1 VQNVLLIESDERLL
15 RERAHQLSLDGY
27 EVQTAQAEGQARV
40 KLAAKPDAVVLCDLG
55 DGPQTLRLLRDL
67 RAGEVQG
74 ADARVPV
81 LAVGADD
88 DSSAMRLYR
97 TGADVA
103 LPTCSSPLLVTAG
116 LEALARRLDVE
127 QQRRRVRRIG
137 NLTIDDRARTVQAN
151 HRPVRLTRR
160 QFDLLEATSSQ
171 PNDVFTRADL
181 TRQVWGFEPD
191 AGTSRLVDSAASR
204 LNRKLQEAGAEPRLQ
219 VVRGV
224 GYRLTP

>member
-27 EVQTAQAEGQARV
+27 EVHTAHADQQARA
-40 KLAAKPDAVVLCDLG
+40 KLAAKPDAVVLCSLS
-55 DGPQTLRLLRDL
+55 DGPQTLRLLRQL
-67 RAGEVQG
+67 RAGEIPG

-88 DSSAMRLYR
+88 DSSAVRSYR

-103 LPTCSSPLLVTAG
+103 LPTGSSPLLITAG

-137 NLTIDDRARTVQAN
+137 NLTIDDKARTVQAN

-160 QFDLLEATSSQ
+160 EFDLLQATSSQ

-181 TRQVWGFEPD
+181 TRRVWGFEPD

-224 GYRLTP
+224 GYRLTS